1 MRYSDQME
9 EMLLGISSNK
19 VRSGLTML
27 GIVIGIASVIAMLGI
42 GQGSKVQIQESI
54 QSIGSNLLMVM
65 PGAQRGAGQFVS
77 SGRGSASTLT
87 VDDMEAIGKLTGVSA
102 VAPESSKRYQVTA
115 SGNNTNTSVMG
126 TLPSYLS
133 IRNVTMAEGV
143 FFSESQNTSRSKVA
157 VLGPSVRDDLFGESA
172 ENVVGK
178 KVRINGLDFTII
190 GITEEKGGSGMSN
203 QDDMIFVP
211 FKTLATYLS
220 GSESLSTISIQAE
233 KQEEMDTVKELVTE
247 LLLQRHK
254 ISDATSADFSIM
266 NQSDIVSA
274 ASSTTQTFTILLAS
288 IAGISLLVG
297 GIGIMNMMLTA
308 VTERTREIGLRQA
321 IGAKGSEIVTQFL
334 GEAMLLTFFGGVL
347 GVALGY
353 AISKIVGLVLSM
365 TTVVSWGAVGLATGV
380 SIAIGIIFG
389 YYPAK
394 RASKLNP
401 IDALRYE

>member
-9 EMLLGISSNK
+9 EMILGISSNK

-42 GQGSKVQIQESI
+42 GQGSKAQIQESI

-65 PGAQRGAGQFVS
+65 PGAQRGAGMFVS
-77 SGRGSASTLT
+77 SGRGSASTLKKS
-87 VDDMEAIGKLTGVSA
+87 DAEAIKAIEGVQA
-102 VAPESSKRYQVTA
+102 VAAESSQRYQITA
-115 SGNNTNTSVMG
+115 SGNNTNTSVVG
-126 TLPSYLS
+126 TTAAYLS
-133 IRNVTMAEGV
+133 VRNVGVEEGV
-143 FFSESQNTSRSKVA
+143 FFSDAQSASRSKVA
-157 VLGPSVRDDLFGESA
+157 VLGPSVRDDLFGEDATS
-172 ENVVGK
+172 VVGK
-178 KVRINGLDFTII
+178 KIRIKGLEFTII
-190 GITEEKGGSGMSN
+190 GITKEKGGSGMSN

-211 FKTLATYLS
+211 LGTMETYLS
-220 GSESLSTISIQAE
+220 GSDSVSTISIQAID
-233 KQEEMDTVKELVTE
+233 QERMSIVKESVTE

-254 ISDATSADFSIM
+254 ISDPASADFNIM

-274 ASSTTQTFTILLAS
+274 ASGTMQTLTILLAS

-321 IGAKGSEIVTQFL
+321 IGAKGSEIVVQFL
-334 GEAMLLTFFGGVL
+334 GESMLLTFFGGIL

-353 AISKIVGLVLSM
+353 AISEIVGLVLSM
-365 TTVVSWGAVGLATGV
+365 TTIVSWGSIGLATGV
-380 SIAIGIIFG
+380 SIGIGLVFG

-394 RASKLNP
+394 RASRLNP

>member
-1 MRYSDQME
+1 MHYSDQAE
-9 EMLLGISSNK
+9 EMFLGITSNK

-42 GQGSKVQIQESI
+42 GQGSKAQIQESI

-65 PGAQRGAGQFVS
+65 PGAQRGAGMFVS
-77 SGRGSASTLT
+77 GGRGSASTLKKG
-87 VDDMEAIGKLTGVSA
+87 DAEAIKAIEGVQA
-102 VAPESSKRYQVTA
+102 VAPESSQRYQITA
-115 SGNNTNTSVMG
+115 SGNNTNTSVVG
-126 TLPSYLS
+126 TTSAYTS
-133 IRNVTMAEGV
+133 VRNVAVEEGV
-143 FFSESQNTSRSKVA
+143 FFSDSQSVSRSKVA
-157 VLGPSVRDDLFGESA
+157 VLGPSVRDDLFGEDANS
-172 ENVVGK
+172 VIGK
-178 KVRINGLDFTII
+178 KIRINGLEFTII
-190 GITEEKGGSGMSN
+190 GITKEKGGSGMSN

-211 FKTLATYLS
+211 LGTMETYLS
-220 GSESLSTISIQAE
+220 GSDSVSTISIQAVD
-233 KQEEMDTVKELVTE
+233 QSVMVTVKESVTE

-254 ISDATSADFSIM
+254 ISDPTSADFNIM

-274 ASSTTQTFTILLAS
+274 ASSTTQTLTVLLAS

-334 GEAMLLTFFGGVL
+334 GEAMLLTFFGGIL

-353 AISKIVGLVLSM
+353 GISKIVGLLMSM
-365 TTVVSWGAVGLATGV
+365 STVVSWSSIGLATGV
-380 SIAIGIIFG
+380 SIGIGLVFG